1 MPLILGT
8 NSIKDTGFD
17 VANSLRF
24 NDGSSDHL
32 TRTPSSD
39 GSRQKWTWSGWVKRG
54 TFVASQMLFGSVS
67 GDISASI
74 NFRDDQLRFY
84 DYNDGTFNS
93 QLKTNRLFRDVS
105 AWYHIVVAYDT
116 TQGTAANRIKFYV
129 NGVQET
135 SFATST
141 YPSEDFNGY
150 INESDYPH
158 YVGSEDGSQNFFDGY
173 MAEVCFINN
182 QQLDATSFGEFD
194 DSGIWKPIDVSDLT
208 FGTNGFY
215 LDFET
220 DGTSTAFVDSGP
232 DARAVSV
239 TGGVDHSFT
248 QAKFGGS
255 SIFFDGTND
264 SLDIADSTDFDFGT
278 GNFTFEFWVYKTA
291 SGKAA
296 IFETRSTG
304 DNNDGFNLEFNSTG
318 NGALE
323 WYDPSIASGD
333 DLPKDGSA
341 ISLNTWTHFAIVRN
355 GSSCKMYRDGTAV
368 GTEKDV
374 GTNSQVSDGTPT
386 IGESSAG
393 ANDFQG
399 FLDEIRLSSTARY
412 TGNFTAP
419 SAAFT
424 SDSDT
429 VFLIQSKA
437 SNLIG
442 GDKSGTGSHFTSSG
456 LTSIDQSIDTC
467 TNNFAT
473 MNPLDNFIFSGTF
486 SEGNLKV
493 QTDNS
498 SYASGTGTIGLS
510 TGKWYWEIEYDAKSS
525 GSTDYSLIGILG
537 RQVTADDKAVG
548 DETFGY
554 AYYSEN
560 GEVRTNNANVANWS
574 EVTYTTG
581 DIVGV
586 ALDLDNS
593 KLYFSKNGTFID
605 SGDPTSGSTGT
616 GAVSITAAAS
626 TPLGVYFPAVSYY
639 DGSTNGTF
647 ICNFGSPPV
656 AISSGNTDGNGFGNF
671 EYAVPSGY
679 FALCTKNL
687 AENG

>member
-8 NSIKDTGFD
+8 NSIKDTGFN
-17 VANSLRF
+17 VPNSLRF
-24 NDGSSDHL
+24 QANDYLKID
-32 TRTPSSD
+32 PSGD
-39 GSRQKWTWSGWVKRG
+39 GNLKTWTTSFWVKRQIGSNQTMWDAG
-54 TFVASQMLFGSVS
+54 TNGGNNYSPFFFQADGT
-67 GDISASI
+67 
-74 NFRDDQLRFY
+74 LRFY
-84 DYNDGTFNS
+84 EVVGGTLQSFNFI
-93 QLKTNRLFRDVS
+93 TNRVFRDNS
-105 AWYHIVVAYDT
+105 AWYHFVYRVDT
-116 TQGTAANRIKFYV
+116 TQGTDTNRIRLYV

-135 SFATST
+135 SFSTAAYPAEDYSTLKNDATFEMIIGSA
-141 YPSEDFNGY
+141 
-150 INESDYPH
+150 SDNK
-158 YVGSEDGSQNFFDGY
+158 GNDMQGY
-173 MAEVCFINN
+173 MSEFVHIDGQSLAP
-182 QQLDATSFGEFD
+182 TSFGEFD
-194 DSGIWKPIDVSDLT
+194 EDSGIWKPIDVSGLT

-215 LDFET
+215 LQFKET
-220 DGTSTAFVDSGP
+220 GTSQNSSGIGA
-232 DARAVSV
+232 DTSGQDNHMAVS
-239 TGGVDHSFT
+239 G
-248 QAKFGGS
+248 
-255 SIFFDGTND
+255 
-264 SLDIADSTDFDFGT
+264 L
-278 GNFTFEFWVYKTA
+278 
-291 SGKAA
+291 AA
-296 IFETRSTG
+296 
-304 DNNDGFNLEFNSTG
+304 
-318 NGALE
+318 
-323 WYDPSIASGD
+323 
-333 DLPKDGSA
+333 
-341 ISLNTWTHFAIVRN
+341 
-355 GSSCKMYRDGTAV
+355 
-368 GTEKDV
+368 
-374 GTNSQVSDGTPT
+374 
-386 IGESSAG
+386 
-393 ANDFQG
+393 
-399 FLDEIRLSSTARY
+399 
-412 TGNFTAP
+412 
-419 SAAFT
+419 
-424 SDSDT
+424 
-429 VFLIQSKA
+429 
-437 SNLIG
+437 
-442 GDKSGTGSHFTSSG
+442 
-456 LTSIDQSIDTC
+456 IDQSTDTC